1 MIFQEEHESE
11 AMKSVMVVMDPII
24 MIYLSI
30 GIVLF
35 TLFAY
40 KRPELR
46 IFIIS
51 LVFIWMSTLL
61 MSLHLHDAEAVF
73 IVLAGTSS
81 AVSILYYQYKVQG
94 NKVREGQGA

>member
-11 AMKSVMVVMDPII
+11 AMKTVMVVMDPII

-35 TLFAY
+35 VLFAY

-46 IFIIS
+46 MFIIS
-51 LVFIWMSTLL
+51 LLFIWTSTLL
-61 MSLHLHDAEAVF
+61 MSIDLHDAESIFV
-73 IVLAGTSS
+73 VLAGAGS
-81 AVSILYYQYKVQG
+81 VISILYYQYKVQG
-94 NKVREGQGA
+94 TKVRGGEGA